1 MNDFTILHLSD
12 LHIDFSGKKLPI
24 LMENL
29 LRDIENEM
37 RFSSNII
44 IVVTGDL
51 IHKAD
56 YHSADGVVEFF
67 SRLKEKLQDRVKHIY
82 IVPGNHDKERNAL
95 DREISERYLSETDVF
110 YELYWKYLRLSFE
123 KHLNLTEQIYRIFY
137 GEDAYKY
144 ILRNTFGVRIDQV
157 NGNNICFL
165 LFNSAWNSGHEE
177 DARNLDIGAFQIE
190 EIKKSYV
197 EKCE

>member
-1 MNDFTILHLSD
+1 M
-12 LHIDFSGKKLPI
+12 
-24 LMENL
+24 
-29 LRDIENEM
+29 
-37 RFSSNII
+37 
-44 IVVTGDL
+44 
-51 IHKAD
+51 
-56 YHSADGVVEFF
+56 
-67 SRLKEKLQDRVKHIY
+67 
-82 IVPGNHDKERNAL
+82 
-95 DREISERYLSETDVF
+95 F